1 MKIYYS
7 LITILCLF
15 FAFTSCESDDSGSDL
30 EMLSS
35 KNWVIQSKILSPS
48 IIYNEI
54 EVTDITLFESDE
66 TRNFSFQFKA
76 DGTFYQYDST
86 GEVLIESTWSLNSD
100 NTQLLL
106 GDPIVYDYPIV
117 GEMGFSTI
125 NIISISSSK
134 FVGTVD
140 ALFNSAEYEVTLT
153 FI

>member
-1 MKIYYS
+1 
-7 LITILCLF
+7 
-15 FAFTSCESDDSGSDL
+15 
-30 EMLSS
+30 MLSS

-54 EVTDITLFESDE
+54 EVTDIMLFESDE

-100 NTQLLL
+100 STQLLL

-140 ALFNSAEYEVTLT
+140 ALFNSAEYQVTLT